1 MTLCP
6 SPNLS
11 YMVSLKNLALLAIHR
26 YGHLLQ
32 RADSLEKTLM
42 LGKMEGRRSGWPRMR
57 WLDVI
62 TDSMDVNLS
71 KMWEIVKNREVW
83 CAVIQGRRESNIT
96 ERLNNKCMGRCK
108 CLGSQKSFLWCAP
121 QLSWTSHPEFSYPES
136 PQGTLPGRM
145 GGWASC
151 FHPGFPQGSPS
162 SEWEWAI
169 VADGCKSLL
178 SATVSGIL
186 IPQADNLYQRL
197 GILNTRREGGIRA
210 EETALT
216 GIKLF
221 KEDIQKS
228 KLHKTQQR
236 IRKSIEIVVF
246 VC

>member
-1 MTLCP
+1 M
-6 SPNLS
+6 
-11 YMVSLKNLALLAIHR
+11 
-26 YGHLLQ
+26 
-32 RADSLEKTLM
+32 
-42 LGKMEGRRSGWPRMR
+42 
-57 WLDVI
+57 
-62 TDSMDVNLS
+62 
-71 KMWEIVKNREVW
+71 
-83 CAVIQGRRESNIT
+83 
-96 ERLNNKCMGRCK
+96 
-108 CLGSQKSFLWCAP
+108 
-121 QLSWTSHPEFSYPES
+121 
-136 PQGTLPGRM
+136 
-145 GGWASC
+145 
-151 FHPGFPQGSPS
+151 
-162 SEWEWAI
+162 
-169 VADGCKSLL
+169 ADGCNSLL